1 MRQSEMSHSLQ
12 ARRKRSAWKVALYS
26 SGAIAITIVLAG
38 ALLFLFLPDIVVKT
52 YVRGRII
59 QEFAEAYPAYAIR
72 IGGIQYSVQENRI
85 GFDSV
90 ALTTEDSTF
99 SCTIAAYTV
108 SGIGWW
114 NLLWAGG
121 IVPNGFSG
129 TALDAH
135 DIAVT
140 FPQEQYALR
149 CKRLYVSVPDSELV
163 IEDLKLQ
170 PSGDDEQFFAGSK
183 YRQTRFRL
191 AIPHARITG
200 LACLDLLQG
209 EVYRTRSIHLH
220 EPYADVLINKDKPAS
235 RETSR
240 PPMPNEILALAATS
254 IHVDSVNIW
263 NGGLNY
269 GERFV
274 AGPKP
279 GVLTWDSVQASI
291 RGIDNRGDAG
301 DTLLVRAQGTFL
313 KSGEMRLFMSIP
325 LASQDFSFQ
334 YSGSLKRMKLN
345 ALNPFLEVADGMR
358 FKSGVL
364 QSASF
369 DIHVVDGRAG
379 GSVRAVYKDLSL
391 AAINR
396 RTGSEEGFF
405 DVITSFVANNITIRT
420 DNMPDKAG
428 AMKMGD
434 VAYSRRR
441 G

>member
-1 MRQSEMSHSLQ
+1 MLL
-12 ARRKRSAWKVALYS
+12 A
-26 SGAIAITIVLAG
+26 AI
-38 ALLFLFLPDIVVKT
+38 LLFLFLPDIVVKT
-52 YVRGRII
+52 YVKGRII
-59 QEFAEAYPAYAIR
+59 QEFTDAYPAYAIR

-90 ALTTEDSTF
+90 ALTAKDSTF
-99 SCTIAAYTV
+99 SCTIAAYSV

-129 TALDAH
+129 TDLDAH
-135 DIAVT
+135 DVEVT

-149 CKRLYVSVPDSELV
+149 CARLYVSVPDSELV
-163 IEDLKLQ
+163 VEDLRLQ

-183 YRQTRFRL
+183 FRQTRVRL
-191 AIPHARITG
+191 VIPHARISG
-200 LACLDLLQG
+200 LACLELLQG
-209 EVYRTRSIHLH
+209 KVYRTRAIHLH
-220 EPYADVLINKDKPAS
+220 EPFVDVLINKDKPAA

-240 PPMPNEILALAATS
+240 PPMPNEVLALAATT

-263 NGGLNY
+263 NGGLKY
-269 GERFV
+269 GERFS
-274 AGPKP
+274 AGLKP

-313 KSGEMRLFMSIP
+313 KSGEMRLLMSIP
-325 LASQDFSFQ
+325 VASPDFSFQ

-345 ALNPFLEVADGMR
+345 ALNPFLEIADAMR

-379 GSVRAVYKDLSL
+379 GSVRAVYTNLNL

-396 RTGSEEGFF
+396 RTGSEEGFL
-405 DVITSFVANNITIRT
+405 DVIASFVANNITIRT
-420 DNMPDKAG
+420 NNLPDKSG
-428 AMKMGD
+428 AIKIGKVAYARRRDDPFFGFVWFALRSGVGD
-434 VAYSRRR
+434 VV
-441 G
+441 GF